1 MAVSD
6 YVVPVL
12 LAGAALYALARRA
25 DVYAALTDGAAEGL
39 KTVWRIFPSLVAL
52 LTAVYMFRASGALD
66 SLTAWCAP
74 ALGWLGVPPETAG
87 IMLVRPVSGS
97 AALAVAGEIMAAHGP
112 DSAIGR
118 TAAWRRPG
126 RCGCSSPEHKN
137 SAGQTSG
144 GILFLTCTGDYSA
157 GLIAPLGHV
166 SAQVPQSRQ
175 ELASIT

>member
-12 LAGAALYALARRA
+12 LAGAALYALGRRA

-74 ALGWLGVPPETAG
+74 ALRLLGVPPETAG

-118 TAAWRRPG
+118 TAAVML
-126 RCGCSSPEHKN
+126 GCSETTFYTVAVYFGAAKIRRTRHTIP
-137 SAGQTSG
+137 A
-144 GILFLTCTGDYSA
+144 A
-157 GLIAPLGHV
+157 LIADLTGF
-166 SAQVPQSRQ
+166 
-175 ELASIT
+175 LAAAWTVRLFFPE

>member
-6 YVVPVL
+6 YVVPVV

-74 ALGWLGVPPETAG
+74 ALGWLGVPPETTG
-87 IMLVRPVSGS
+87 IMLVRPISGS
-97 AALAVAGEIMAAHGP
+97 AALAVAGEVMAAHGP
-112 DSAIGR
+112 DSTVGR
-118 TAAWRRPG
+118 TAAVML
-126 RCGCSSPEHKN
+126 GCSETTFYTVAVYFGAARIRRTRHTIP
-137 SAGQTSG
+137 A
-144 GILFLTCTGDYSA
+144 A
-157 GLIAPLGHV
+157 LIADLTGF
-166 SAQVPQSRQ
+166 
-175 ELASIT
+175 LAAAWTVRLFFPE

>member
-6 YVVPVL
+6 YVVPVV

-87 IMLVRPVSGS
+87 IMLVRPISGS
-97 AALAVAGEIMAAHGP
+97 AALAVAGEVMAAHGP
-112 DSAIGR
+112 DSTVGR
-118 TAAWRRPG
+118 TAAVML
-126 RCGCSSPEHKN
+126 GCSETTFYTVAVYFGAARIRRTRHTIP
-137 SAGQTSG
+137 A
-144 GILFLTCTGDYSA
+144 A
-157 GLIAPLGHV
+157 LIADLTGF
-166 SAQVPQSRQ
+166 
-175 ELASIT
+175 LAAAWTVRLFFPE